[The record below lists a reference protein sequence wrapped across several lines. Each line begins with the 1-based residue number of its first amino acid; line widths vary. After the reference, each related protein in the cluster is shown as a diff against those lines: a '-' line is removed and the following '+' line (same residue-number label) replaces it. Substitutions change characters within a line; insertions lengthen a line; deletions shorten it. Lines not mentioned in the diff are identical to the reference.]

1 MALRQA
7 PAKRQRVWGVRL
19 VNGQLVTRVEG
30 PANIHKFGGQDVK
43 LDDSSKTFAAILEN
57 LLVLDKRRREESRD
71 LLIIITDL
79 KREVRNSL
87 CTCGHRQADRH
98 THTQHEILSH

>member
-87 CTCGHRQADRH
+87 CT
-98 THTQHEILSH
+98 